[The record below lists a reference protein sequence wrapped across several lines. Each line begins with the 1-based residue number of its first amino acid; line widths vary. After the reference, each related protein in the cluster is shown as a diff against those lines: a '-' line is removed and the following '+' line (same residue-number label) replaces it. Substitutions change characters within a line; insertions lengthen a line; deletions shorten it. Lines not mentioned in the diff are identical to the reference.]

1 MSRYTTTWRILCGK
15 PSGGINLY
23 KLWLSFRSALFWPPF
38 ILVICITAPLLN
50 LLIAAPL
57 NWRIAVIKF
66 WINTSLGLL
75 KYLCGLRY
83 TIRGLENIP
92 EHGFIVMSKHSS
104 TWETIALQKFFDP
117 MVWVVKQELTR
128 IPVFGWGLIAMNAIA
143 LNRGTGRRAIKQL
156 VDESRQRMDEGRI
169 LMLFP
174 EGTRV
179 PPGVRKPFKIGG
191 AIVSEKTGYAVLP
204 VAHNAGEFW
213 PRHSWIKWPG
223 TIQIV
228 IGEPILPEGKTAD
241 QIIAEVEKWITE
253 TCDEIS
259 DHQQLARL
267 GIDPSPGTSGD

>member
-1 MSRYTTTWRILCGK
+1 M
-15 PSGGINLY
+15 Y

-38 ILVICITAPLLN
+38 ILNIVVTASLLN
-50 LLIAAPL
+50 LFMWAPL
-57 NWRIAVIKF
+57 SVRIGLVKS
-66 WINTSLGLL
+66 WINISLLLL
-75 KYLCGLRY
+75 KYICGLSY
-83 TIRGLENIP
+83 KIEGMENIP
-92 EHGFIVMSKHSS
+92 ENGFIIMSKHSS

-128 IPVFGWGLIAMNAIA
+128 IPLFGWGLIAMNAIA

-156 VDESRQRMDEGRI
+156 IDESRQRMDEGRI

-179 PPGVRKPFKIGG
+179 PPGEYKPFKIGG

-223 TIQIV
+223 EIHIV
-228 IGEPILPEGKTAD
+228 IGKPISPQGKKAE
-241 QIIAEVEKWITE
+241 QIIAEVEQWVTG
-253 TCDEIS
+253 TCKEIS
-259 DHQQLARL
+259 DHRQLARL
-267 GIDPSPGTSGD
+267 GISGETEPGKE